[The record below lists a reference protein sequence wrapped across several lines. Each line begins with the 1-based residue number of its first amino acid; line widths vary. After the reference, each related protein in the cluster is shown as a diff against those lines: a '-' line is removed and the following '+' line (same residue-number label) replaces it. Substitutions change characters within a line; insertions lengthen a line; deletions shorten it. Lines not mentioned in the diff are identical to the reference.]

1 MYTKVINPA
10 KHGRKVYANTGSAR
24 RTTNYLEKE
33 AKANGHELAFFGG
46 AEAGKLSAD
55 EVVEMMDANHKG
67 LRKEA
72 AKFYSLVLSPSQD
85 ELAALGSGDHAL
97 QRYTRDVMDLYA
109 KNFALR
115 DDRQLGEKDLVW
127 AAARHQ
133 DRQRRGLDEGEQ
145 GDYKLGLQTHV
156 HIIVSARDAAHHTTL
171 NPLGAAARFNRVT
184 FYAQA
189 EVQLEMQLGWDKS
202 RNIRDEPL
210 SWAEQV
216 AQKEISITEQAAAN
230 RVRKPLT
237 DEQVAAKDA
246 KLDERIVRLNQKISE
261 QLDPVQVKEIAKE
274 LNYDTQFYWRLSQ
287 LERDADRGNYVPERP
302 AYLLTGKKAEVD
314 KLYDPAGEYFSA
326 SDLKAIELGMELDLE
341 TLYDP
346 DENYFSASDYESA
359 PIGNEAE
366 LSALYDPD
374 ESYFP
379 TPENEP
385 TETLPADE
393 WPSPWEALERRVVI
407 LEGQIQARSDR
418 EQSSEVEQQREPA
431 QQSEPEPEHDDEI
444 EM

>member
-55 EVVEMMDANHKG
+55 EVVDMMDANHKG

-97 QRYTRDVMDLYA
+97 QRYTRDVMNLYA

-115 DDRQLGEKDLVW
+115 DDRQLGEKNLVW

-216 AQKEISITEQAAAN
+216 AQKEISIMERAAAN

-261 QLDPVQVKEIAKE
+261 QLDPMQVKEIAKE
-274 LNYDTQFYWRLSQ
+274 LNYAPQLYWRLSQ

-302 AYLLTGKKAEVD
+302 AYLLTGKKVD
-314 KLYDPAGEYFSA
+314 IGELLEPGEKFFTVSDGTGWDAKLGELYDPGEDYYPTSTY
-326 SDLKAIELGMELDLE
+326 DEPVE
-341 TLYDP
+341 T
-346 DENYFSASDYESA
+346 
-359 PIGNEAE
+359 
-366 LSALYDPD
+366 
-374 ESYFP
+374 
-379 TPENEP
+379 TP
-385 TETLPADE
+385 AYE
-393 WPSPWEALERRVVI
+393 WPSPMSTIERTIARMEAETA
-407 LEGQIQARSDR
+407 ARS
-418 EQSSEVEQQREPA
+418 EQKRSELEQPDEPAQHGAEQQRELGQHRQPE
-431 QQSEPEPEHDDEI
+431 QQSEPEQERDDEV